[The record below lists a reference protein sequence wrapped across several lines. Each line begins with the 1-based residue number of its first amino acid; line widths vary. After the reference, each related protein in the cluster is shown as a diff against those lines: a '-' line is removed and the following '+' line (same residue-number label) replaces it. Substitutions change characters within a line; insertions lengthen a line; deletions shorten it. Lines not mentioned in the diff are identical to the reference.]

1 MIANTDK
8 KNPTVS
14 ARVAKFDI
22 QNGIFTDETPPPVW
36 LTELA
41 DDRAEDSMDR
51 ADSVVAEAPLIALA
65 FSDGCV
71 TVDKDFE

>member
-14 ARVAKFDI
+14 ARVGKFDI

-36 LTELA
+36 LTVLA
-41 DDRAEDSMDR
+41 DDMAEDSIDR
-51 ADSVVAEAPLIALA
+51 ADSVVAEAPLMASA

-71 TVDKDFE
+71 TVDKVFE

>member
-14 ARVAKFDI
+14 TRVGKFDI

-41 DDRAEDSMDR
+41 DDMAEDSIDR
-51 ADSVVAEAPLIALA
+51 ADSVVAEAPLMASA

-71 TVDKDFE
+71 TVDKVFE